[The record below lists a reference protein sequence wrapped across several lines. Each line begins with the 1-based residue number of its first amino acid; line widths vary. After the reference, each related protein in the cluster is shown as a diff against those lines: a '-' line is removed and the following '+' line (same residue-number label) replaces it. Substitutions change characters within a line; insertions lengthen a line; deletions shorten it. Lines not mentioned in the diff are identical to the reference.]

1 MEESLSN
8 SVDSF
13 RLKRYQNAIANIKN
27 EEWNVNGRKNYFRD
41 LSAKSQ
47 FVLDQ
52 VNKLETS
59 ENGDSSTMKETLIA
73 NIKQQR
79 ILSRMME
86 AFDSQR
92 FACIAKYLGKVF
104 YENYVT

>member
-1 MEESLSN
+1 MEESMSN
-8 SVDSF
+8 SLDSF
-13 RLKRYQNAIANIKN
+13 HLERYQNGIANIKN
-27 EEWNVNGRKNYFRD
+27 EEWNVNGRANYFHD

-52 VNKLETS
+52 VNKLGTS
-59 ENGDSSTMKETLIA
+59 EIEGGSTMKETLIA

>member
-1 MEESLSN
+1 MEESMSN
-8 SVDSF
+8 SLNSSH
-13 RLKRYQNAIANIKN
+13 LKRYQNAIANIKN

-79 ILSRMME
+79 ILSKMMK
-86 AFDSQR
+86 ASDSKR
-92 FACIAKYLGKVF
+92 SDCIEKYLGKAF
-104 YENYVT
+104 L

>member
-1 MEESLSN
+1 MEESMSN
-8 SVDSF
+8 SLNSSH
-13 RLKRYQNAIANIKN
+13 LKRYQNAIANIKN
-27 EEWNVNGRKNYFRD
+27 EEWNVNGRANYFQD

-59 ENGDSSTMKETLIA
+59 ENGGSSTMKETLIA

-79 ILSRMME
+79 ILSKMMK
-86 AFDSQR
+86 ASDSKR
-92 FACIAKYLGKVF
+92 SDCIEKYLGKAF
-104 YENYVT
+104 L